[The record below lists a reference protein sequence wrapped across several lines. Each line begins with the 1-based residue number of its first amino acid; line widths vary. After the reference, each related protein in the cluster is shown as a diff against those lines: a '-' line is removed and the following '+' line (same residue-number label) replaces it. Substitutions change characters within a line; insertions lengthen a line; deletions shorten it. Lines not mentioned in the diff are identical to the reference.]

1 MSDVKRYGSISRLTP
16 EKADYY
22 KKLHAAP
29 WKQINDMIK
38 ECNIR
43 NYSIYCHGEYLF
55 SYYEYTGHG
64 QDGSGFRDTAE
75 VGRVRA
81 VYEPAIG
88 RRSMDGYAGNLSF
101 RLEVRQI

>member
-16 EKADYY
+16 EMADYY

-43 NYSIYCHGEYLF
+43 NYSIYCHGVPIFL
-55 SYYEYTGHG
+55 
-64 QDGSGFRDTAE
+64 
-75 VGRVRA
+75 
-81 VYEPAIG
+81 
-88 RRSMDGYAGNLSF
+88 L
-101 RLEVRQI
+101 

>member
-1 MSDVKRYGSISRLTP
+1 MSDLKRYGSISRLTP

-55 SYYEYTGHG
+55 SYYEYTVSWQNH
-64 QDGSGFRDTAE
+64 
-75 VGRVRA
+75 
-81 VYEPAIG
+81 
-88 RRSMDGYAGNLSF
+88 LSDYF
-101 RLEVRQI
+101 HQKV

>member
-55 SYYEYTGHG
+55 LIMSILEIIMRRTWPRWQRIPRH
-64 QDGSGFRDTAE
+64 SGGGESAC
-75 VGRVRA
+75 RV
-81 VYEPAIG
+81 
-88 RRSMDGYAGNLSF
+88 
-101 RLEVRQI
+101 